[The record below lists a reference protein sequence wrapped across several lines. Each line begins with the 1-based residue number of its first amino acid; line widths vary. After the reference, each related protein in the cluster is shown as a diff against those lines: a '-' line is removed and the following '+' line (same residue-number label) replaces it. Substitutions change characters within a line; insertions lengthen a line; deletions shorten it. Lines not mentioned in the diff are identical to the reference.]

1 MSISTSNNAFKYTS
15 GQGVYVAS
23 ENQLTDLQ
31 PNTYIDCGGN
41 TLVSS
46 DPFFY
51 LFKDVG
57 SSIPANTPTTV
68 AQCDINMHSYMLL
81 SVMIPLYVDNFVD
94 ITSQSVTVTVK
105 VNNKVFVNESFPLSN
120 QPVTMFNNSFTL
132 YDIPKGKMTINVES
146 PIPCKYLIGKYGLG
160 LVLVTNANTAICF

>member
-23 ENQLTDLQ
+23 ENQLTVLQ

-46 DPFFY
+46 DPIFY
-51 LFKDVG
+51 YFIDVG
-57 SSIPANTPTTV
+57 TSIPANTPTTV

-81 SVMIPLYVDNFVD
+81 SVMIPLYVDNFID

>member
-1 MSISTSNNAFKYTS
+1 MSISTANNAFKYTS

-23 ENQLTDLQ
+23 ENQLTVLR
-31 PNTYIDCGGN
+31 PHTYIDYGGKI
-41 TLVSS
+41 LVSS

-51 LFKDVG
+51 YFIYVG
-57 SSIPANTPTTV
+57 SSIPANIPTTV
-68 AQCDINMHSYMLL
+68 AQCDINLHSYVLL
-81 SVMIPLYVDNFVD
+81 SVMIPLYVDNFID

-132 YDIPKGKMTINVES
+132 YEVPKGKMTINVES
-146 PIPCKYLIGKYGLG
+146 PIPCKYLIGKLIDT
-160 LVLVTNANTAICF
+160 LSLNANTAICF